1 MVRRVLCP
9 AFKRFFELHERL
21 PLGRRSFSSSWDRW
35 SAVRGCDPHARICF
49 PTKPPASDRLD
60 IFSPTHPC
68 SYVCTSLI
76 EHCIP
81 RADVPK
87 QLATLVPPVL
97 RGTGGTVAARGRWTV
112 APPPRAPVSI
122 LSQPHPPPG
131 VALPAALHLP
141 HAPARPSDRSM
152 PLVDM
157 YPVLNRFHSS
167 LV

>member
-68 SYVCTSLI
+68 SS
-76 EHCIP
+76 P
-81 RADVPK
+81 RSSHPSCGARAGPS
-87 QLATLVPPVL
+87 PPVDD
-97 RGTGGTVAARGRWTV
+97 GPS
-112 APPPRAPVSI
+112 PPPPEPPCRSCPSRIRRLASH
-122 LSQPHPPPG
+122 SQPPFIFLTPP
-131 VALPAALHLP
+131 L
-141 HAPARPSDRSM
+141 APRIGPCRS
-152 PLVDM
+152 
-157 YPVLNRFHSS
+157 
-167 LV
+167 

>member
-68 SYVCTSLI
+68 SS
-76 EHCIP
+76 P
-81 RADVPK
+81 RSSHPSCGARAGPS
-87 QLATLVPPVL
+87 PPVDDGPSPPPPSPRVDPVPAASAAWRRTPSRPSSSSRPRSPL
-97 RGTGGTVAARGRWTV
+97 GSVHAARRYV
-112 APPPRAPVSI
+112 PRSESI
-122 LSQPHPPPG
+122 P
-131 VALPAALHLP
+131 
-141 HAPARPSDRSM
+141 
-152 PLVDM
+152 
-157 YPVLNRFHSS
+157 F
-167 LV
+167 

>member
-68 SYVCTSLI
+68 SS
-76 EHCIP
+76 P
-81 RADVPK
+81 RSSHPSCGARAGPS
-87 QLATLVPPVL
+87 PPVDD
-97 RGTGGTVAARGRWTV
+97 GPSP
-112 APPPRAPVSI
+112 PPPRAPVSI

>member
-112 APPPRAPVSI
+112 APPPPEPPCRSCPSRIRRLASH
-122 LSQPHPPPG
+122 SQPPFIFLTPP
-131 VALPAALHLP
+131 L
-141 HAPARPSDRSM
+141 APRIGPCRS
-152 PLVDM
+152 
-157 YPVLNRFHSS
+157 
-167 LV
+167 